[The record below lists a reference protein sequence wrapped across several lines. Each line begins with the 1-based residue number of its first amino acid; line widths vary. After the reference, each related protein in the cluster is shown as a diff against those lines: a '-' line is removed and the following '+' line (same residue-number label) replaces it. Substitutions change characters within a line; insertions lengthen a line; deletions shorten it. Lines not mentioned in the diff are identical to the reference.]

1 MDSSRNGSPRHVL
14 PRVSDEAEFIPFG
27 RDVVFVKNPWSGTF
41 AKLTTDQADIA
52 RALRRSGSDRP
63 GNAHGIA
70 LGRKGGTQSL
80 LSMVQALGKA
90 KLLEKDEAPGGDPR
104 DKGYRNGDTPGA
116 EVRGVSRLFSRVLV
130 PFAGPF
136 NGRAGRSIGAAFLS
150 TPFQAMLVLLS
161 AANTIPLWGPP
172 MGLKI
177 LPSAAAEPVPASA
190 GAYALN
196 LLVIWA
202 SVCLLISAKNLL
214 SAWGLRS
221 RSREP
226 LRPSVRWTCGLVYLH
241 IEPTDIVGAGV
252 DATTR
257 LCASR
262 LLFPFAVM
270 GPVSALLSVYGWWW
284 LAPVRNACFLT
295 GLVALSPLAKTD
307 MNAALHYLSK
317 STADFTECLS
327 FLRRHLVRFMTLG
340 QIRERNADY
349 CETVA
354 LLTLGWLVA
363 YAVPLVGLFE
373 AGFQRL
379 AEDSAQGTTWE
390 TGYLL
395 TQAGLTAAPLVYLLI
410 VSVMIAVSNTA
421 GAIRAPLQRVRD
433 LSAQLASSKS
443 PPVEE
448 TAQFLH
454 QLPLFAHLDPA
465 RLRQAASS
473 MQLTHR
479 RKGAVIVL
487 QGDRGD
493 AFYVVVK
500 GRLSV
505 SKEDAYGRQRIVEML
520 CEGDSFGE
528 IALIENVPRTA
539 TVTARSPVALLR
551 LSRASFS
558 KFVHDSQ
565 GGVSGVTDMIQTG
578 KLIMQ
583 TPLFSSLSPRQLRG
597 LIARV
602 ETQQYSRGQVIF
614 EQQQEGDSFFL
625 IKDGEIR
632 LRRYE
637 GGSEVFSALLGKGQ
651 WFGEIALLKKTGRTM
666 AAEAET
672 PATLLRIGKEE
683 FIELLGGSLDT
694 AAEVERT
701 ADTRLAELARRVV
714 SSTAAA

>member
-1 MDSSRNGSPRHVL
+1 MDSSHNGSPRRVL
-14 PRVSDEAEFIPFG
+14 PRVSDAAEFIPFG
-27 RDVVFVKNPWSGTF
+27 PDVVFVKNRRTGSF
-41 AKLTTDQADIA
+41 AKLTADQAEIA
-52 RALRRSGSDRP
+52 RALKPTTSDRA
-63 GNAHGIA
+63 GNGHGIA

-80 LSMVQALGKA
+80 LAMIQALGKA
-90 KLLEKDEAPGGDPR
+90 GLLEKEDTSRFDPR
-104 DKGYRNGDTPGA
+104 ENGFTGDHADGA
-116 EVRGVSRLFSRVLV
+116 GRVLSRVLV
-130 PFAGPF
+130 PLAGSFDGPVR
-136 NGRAGRSIGAAFLS
+136 RAIGAMLLS
-150 TPFQAMLVLLS
+150 TPFQAVLVILT
-161 AANTIPLWGPP
+161 AAGTIPLWA
-172 MGLKI
+172 
-177 LPSAAAEPVPASA
+177 PSPGVEIPSTGAGEPVPSTPA
-190 GAYALN
+190 AYGLT
-196 LLVIWA
+196 LLVVWA
-202 SVCLLISAKNLL
+202 SVCLLISTKNLL
-214 SAWGLRS
+214 SAWALRS
-221 RSREP
+221 RGREV
-226 LRPSVRWTCGLVYLH
+226 LRPSVKLTCGLVYLH
-241 IEPTDIVGAGV
+241 IEPTDILGAGM

-262 LLFPFAVM
+262 LLLPFAVM
-270 GPVSALLSVYGWWW
+270 GPVSALLFLQGLWW

-295 GLVALSPLAKTD
+295 GLVSLSPLAKTD
-307 MNAALHYLSK
+307 MNAALFYLSK
-317 STADFTECLS
+317 STADFSQCLS
-327 FLRRHLVRFMTLG
+327 FLRRHLMRFMTLG
-340 QIRERNADY
+340 QIRERNVDY

-379 AEDSAQGTTWE
+379 AEDSAQGLSWE

-395 TQAGLTAAPLVYLLI
+395 TQAGLNAAPLVYLLI
-410 VSVMIAVSNTA
+410 VSVMIAASNTA
-421 GAIRAPLQRVRD
+421 GVIRAPLQRIRD
-433 LSAQLASSKS
+433 LSASLASSKS

-448 TAQFLH
+448 TVRFLH
-454 QLPLFAHLDPA
+454 HLPLFAHLDPD
-465 RLRQAASS
+465 RLHQAASC

-493 AFYVVVK
+493 AFYVVVR
-500 GRLSV
+500 GRLTV
-505 SKEDAYGRQRIVEML
+505 SKEDAYGRQRVVEVL

-539 TVTARSPVALLR
+539 TVTARSPVTLLR
-551 LSRASFS
+551 LSRSAFS
-558 KFVHDSQ
+558 RFVHDNE

-583 TPLFSSLSPRQLRG
+583 TPLFSSLSPRRLRS

-602 ETQQYSRGQVIF
+602 EAQQYSRGQAIF
-614 EQQQEGDSFFL
+614 EQEQEGDSFFL

-651 WFGEIALLKKTGRTM
+651 WFGEIALLKETGRTM

-683 FIELLGGSLDT
+683 FIELLGGSLNT

-714 SSTAAA
+714 PNTAAA